1 MKKNKKAYSA
11 PAVCVV
17 PVEIIT
23 PLALSG
29 GEQNNMGTHTD
40 EDIDAGGALA
50 PGLFGRPNWFN
61 NGF

>member
-1 MKKNKKAYSA
+1 MKKKKKAYST
-11 PAVCVV
+11 PTVRVV

-50 PGLFGRPNWFN
+50 PIWLPKW
-61 NGF
+61 